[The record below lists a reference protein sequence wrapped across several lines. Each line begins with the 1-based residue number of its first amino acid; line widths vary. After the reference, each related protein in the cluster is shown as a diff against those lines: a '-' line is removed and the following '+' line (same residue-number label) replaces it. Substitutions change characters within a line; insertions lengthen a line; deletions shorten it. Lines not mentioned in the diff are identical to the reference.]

1 MSDGRK
7 SCLGFVFLILGLGL
21 AVLSLVAGGV
31 GELVKVFGIESIFD
45 FKTGLYLAI
54 GVFVVLFVAAMVMFI
69 SIRDWTWL
77 PAIFGGV
84 YTILPDLILGPEDDI
99 VALVTGVVL
108 SGLLNY
114 VTNKRA
120 VGRSRPEELGP
131 PPKKG

>member
-21 AVLSLVAGGV
+21 AVLSLVAGGL
-31 GELVKVFGIESIFD
+31 GELVKVFGMESIINL
-45 FKTGLYLAI
+45 KTGLYIAI

-99 VALVTGVVL
+99 LALIGGVAL

-114 VTNKRA
+114 VTNKRTA
-120 VGRSRPEELGP
+120 SRSRPEELGP
-131 PPKKG
+131 PRAK